1 MQPRPQRPERKRL
14 LVVLDFDGFL
24 VNSYALIRE
33 TFAAFGLDVGDEERF
48 RNRRKFLK
56 YLGGGKEFLTNLA
69 RFALP
74 KERRIREVLTEVY
87 RAEGVVYPEF
97 RDVVNRLIASPRVHC
112 GVVSRNFT
120 LAPGPTMRCVLARSG
135 IDEAELDFVIP
146 IPAGTPKDE
155 TLAAMRSSRYCE
167 CLLGADEISDYRA
180 ATAAG
185 YEVLMA
191 SYGFDHRDRL
201 IGRGDVPVSLIYDDP
216 ASLAMEFADH
226 VAPYVGPPRRRTLL
240 LPPPRGADFVVTA
253 VTAAATPGSAAFRR
267 HSDSA
272 A

>member
-1 MQPRPQRPERKRL
+1 MHTHPHRPERKRL

-56 YLGGGKEFLTNLA
+56 YLGGGKEFLTNLV

-87 RAEGVVYPEF
+87 RTEGLVYPEF

-120 LAPGPTMRCVLARSG
+120 LAPGPTMRCVLKRSG
-135 IDEAELDFVIP
+135 IAEAELDFVIP

-155 TLAAMRSSRYCE
+155 TLAAMRSSRYHE

-191 SYGFDHRDRL
+191 SYGFDHRNRL
-201 IGRGDVPVSLIYDDP
+201 IDRGDVPGALIYDDP
-216 ASLAMEFADH
+216 ATLATELADH
-226 VAPYVGPPRRRTLL
+226 VAPYVDPPRRRALS
-240 LPPPRGADFVVTA
+240 LPPPGADFGVNA
-253 VTAAATPGSAAFRR
+253 VTAAAAHELTAFRR
-267 HSDSA
+267 HSDSPA
-272 A
+272 